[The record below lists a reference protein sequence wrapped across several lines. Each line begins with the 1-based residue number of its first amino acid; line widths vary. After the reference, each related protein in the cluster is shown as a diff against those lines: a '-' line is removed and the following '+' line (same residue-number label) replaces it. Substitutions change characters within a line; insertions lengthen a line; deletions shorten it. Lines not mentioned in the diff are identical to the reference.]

1 MTWPRGFDL
10 RGLEVFLAVAE
21 TGSMVEAGKRLG
33 LTPSAVSQHVS
44 VVEKSLAT
52 SLFDRTLRPIRATP
66 AGIMLRQRAE
76 QILAL
81 AKQTRN
87 AVATAG
93 DSALPLL
100 RLAVINSLSVPLVPD
115 LVDKARSVIPTGN
128 ISVWSGL
135 SLDHVPA
142 FTQRELDILVA
153 TETLEDV
160 GGLER
165 YLLFTEPYV
174 LLMPAESSMHDLS
187 LRDLASR
194 HPFVRYSYHNQTG
207 RQIEQHLRRL
217 RLSIPRH
224 AEFDLTRLV
233 ADEVLRRQ
241 AWAITTPICLLDR
254 CLNDSRLLVRP
265 LPGPGFR
272 RYISLIARSGELGDL
287 PGKLA
292 DLCIEL
298 FRAKCLPDLLEC
310 WPWLK
315 DEIEFGHETAPS
327 RSSQNPDAVYQQS

>member
-21 TGSMVEAGKRLG
+21 AGSMAEAAKRLG
-33 LTPSAVSQHVS
+33 LTQSAVSQHVS
-44 VVEKSLAT
+44 AVEKSLGT
-52 SLFDRTLRPIRATP
+52 TLFDRNLRPIRATP
-66 AGIMLRQRAE
+66 AGVMLRQRAE

-87 AVATAG
+87 AVAMAG

-100 RLAVINSLSVPLVPD
+100 RLAVINSLSVPMVSD
-115 LVDKARSVIPTGN
+115 LVAKARSVIPTGN

-142 FTQRELDILVA
+142 FMQRELDILVA
-153 TETLEDV
+153 TEALEEV

-174 LLMPAESSMHDLS
+174 LLMPAGSPMRDLS

-194 HPFVRYSYHNQTG
+194 YPFVRYSYHNQTG

-224 AEFDLTRLV
+224 AEFDLTRVV
-233 ADEVLRRQ
+233 ADEVLRGE

-254 CLNDSRLLVRP
+254 CLGDSRLLVRP
-265 LPGPGFR
+265 LPAPGFR
-272 RYISLIARSGELGDL
+272 RYISLIARAGELGDL

-292 DLCIEL
+292 ALCIEL
-298 FRAKCLPDLLEC
+298 FRAKCLPDLLQC
-310 WPWLK
+310 WPWLA
-315 DEIEFGHETAPS
+315 EEMEFGHEVATEQG
-327 RSSQNPDAVYQQS
+327 SQSPDPVYQQT